1 MDILLSERAWKTFE
15 RLQRKDPARAK
26 VVWGSLDKLYYQ
38 RFWPP
43 GNPHSSLS
51 IRPAGKDVRGSTVL
65 KFRGDHD
72 HVRGFFRLVEGAGP
86 KDVNQVLIDDFSLAH
101 DEEDKVVS
109 AILDRQV
116 SEDELRQLSEE
127 LLKFPVEPE
136 LRKTGPLPGRPG
148 ARYRLRLNVPYD
160 DIESAL
166 TWAYSTANIQPTQE
180 QLEAISLPAPIL
192 INGQAGTGKTSMLAI
207 RAAWV
212 AKQVRRA
219 RMPAKLLCTAYSR
232 PVIEILRANIRD
244 VLLYKLHDSAAP
256 EQDGTCE
263 LQTFPSLLLAQL
275 DETKR
280 AFYSRRE
287 NRVSFGRFN
296 REFFQPLKQHGVV
309 KSHSSAEFI
318 WYAIRCFLKGYGEDR
333 PLVLDD
339 FASVSG
345 KGIIPKKLTLE
356 LTKDEIETAIG
367 IFDRYTRWLHEGRL
381 FDDIDLARAAWE
393 AIRSNPPHTY
403 DEIYLDEAQDLT
415 RAEFQILEALLK
427 PTSEIPALG
436 IRLVLAGDPLQTIHP
451 TGFNWK
457 GVQALFYKGKE
468 LQRTDLKIN
477 HRTPQPIVDLAN
489 AVQRRRS
496 FYGLEGLV
504 EQEAREQSGL
514 KPSCYQVETSEDD
527 AALVELLK
535 NPRPGTAIIVW
546 AEDDEELIQL
556 LREDRH
562 LNRAARELLG
572 ENKVEDI
579 LTRRV
584 DSNGLDDIMASMLLH
599 TVTEAKGLEFERVV
613 LYKFASNPRF
623 ATFADFTVENL
634 PTKGDFQ
641 ARIPILYHLNRLY
654 VALTRST
661 RHLFIIDRPESV
673 TAVWGRFPEVD
684 ISRVHQLASLQS
696 DPALSADEHLN
707 WVQRGRQYLDM
718 FHEEQVARWLVQ
730 ALTCLERAKDNAEAR
745 ALIVEVR
752 AEIKEQEASL
762 AAGKNATSASK
773 LWKEAGELWEENPV
787 FYLKAAKCYV
797 NAESWIDV
805 ERVLG
810 ASARH
815 TPLHEGW
822 YLYSRLQTNARGDEK
837 GSAEAYL
844 EFLARHRDLPKNEDW
859 VAALS
864 RRLTRQ
870 QNVEGLVR
878 LHGEVCW
885 LGNRGDLRHPTMLIE
900 ALSSLD
906 QQQAVVRFIERNDL
920 QRHLWKAYSE
930 GMQRLARD
938 AEARGEWGD
947 AGRIW
952 KSIAQQSPDQDANA
966 LEYKLAGN
974 AYATAALAGN
984 PALWGDAAS
993 CYAEVGPSCARHR
1006 ATAEAEAAFHVK
1018 AYLQGVRALASSL
1031 TKDWTVDGPLRE
1043 KYSDERC
1050 CQLILERA
1058 SSVPAS
1064 SLAGDWDA
1072 LGGVVNAHILLGRR
1086 TDCLGWLRSLASQA
1100 GSRAD
1105 LAFAKLAELEEE
1117 DKEFGPAALDF
1128 ERAGELERAWS
1139 MARKGPSGLAPK
1151 DLTRIEGK
1159 YLAWRY
1165 GHQREPSREDAD
1177 RAITLLSQVG
1187 ETALAQQIENLRLS
1201 NERDVAEK
1209 VRLVLSKGLTFDAFM
1224 GAIRMVNAT
1233 SPGERTFVA
1242 RGFLL
1247 ETLAQ
1252 NPALRAQSTE
1262 EIRMAVRGW
1271 LKDASVQESVRARL
1285 SLEQLG
1291 VAVEFSLD
1299 EPKAKE
1305 FFLVEAG
1312 RNEWAREGFRRT
1324 VHRMILAAAEQFK
1337 DENERN
1343 DYVEA
1348 LQREQSEAEKRWLE
1362 PAAPAPG
1369 PTGSEIL
1376 LMRTKIEA
1384 EPIARLRERCKEAGL
1399 MVSPTANKGVLVEI
1413 YLAYWIGVRKG
1424 IAGSGNAVE
1433 PIEGGPSAGASDTP
1447 LNTETTADKT

>member
-1 MDILLSERAWKTFE
+1 VDILLSERAWKTFE

-26 VVWGSLDKLYYQ
+26 VVWSSLDKLYYQ

-86 KDVNQVLIDDFSLAH
+86 KEFDQVLIDDFSLAH
-101 DEEDKVVS
+101 DEEDKVAS
-109 AILDRQV
+109 AVLGRQV
-116 SEDELRQLSEE
+116 SEDELRQLGEA
-127 LLKFPVEPE
+127 LLRFPVEPE
-136 LRKTGPLPGRPG
+136 QRKTGPLPGRPG

-180 QLEAISLPAPIL
+180 QVEAISCPAPIL

-219 RMPAKLLCTAYSR
+219 RMPVKLLCTAYSR
-232 PVIEILRANIRD
+232 PVIEVLRTNIRD
-244 VLLYKLHDSAAP
+244 VLLYKLHDPAAP

-275 DETKR
+275 DEAKQ

-309 KSHSSAEFI
+309 KGGSSAEFI

-339 FASVSG
+339 FASISG
-345 KGIIPKKLTLE
+345 KGIIPKKLTIE
-356 LTKDEIETAIG
+356 LSRDEIETAIA
-367 IFDRYTRWLHEGRL
+367 IFDRYTRWLRDGRL
-381 FDDIDLARAAWE
+381 YDDIDLARAAWE
-393 AIRSNPPHTY
+393 TIRSKPPHSY

-415 RAEFQILEALLK
+415 RAEFQVLEALLK
-427 PTSEIPALG
+427 PTSEIPARG

-457 GVQALFYKGKE
+457 GVQALFYQGTE
-468 LQRTDLKIN
+468 LRRTDLKIN

-504 EQEAREQSGL
+504 EQEAREQAGL
-514 KPSCYQVETSEDD
+514 KPSCYQVESSEDD
-527 AALVELLK
+527 DALVELLK

-546 AEDDEELIQL
+546 AEDDQELIQL

-562 LNRAARELLG
+562 LTRAARELLG
-572 ENKVEDI
+572 ENKVEEI
-579 LTRRV
+579 LTGRV
-584 DSNGLDDIMASMLLH
+584 DSSGLDDIMASMLLH
-599 TVTEAKGLEFERVV
+599 TISEAKGLEFERVV

-623 ATFADFTVENL
+623 APFAGFTVENL
-634 PTKGDFQ
+634 PTKGEFQ

-661 RHLFIIDRPESV
+661 RHLFIIDRPEAV
-673 TAVWGRFPEVD
+673 AAVWARYSEID
-684 ISRVHQLASLQS
+684 LSRVHQLASLQS
-696 DPALSADEHLN
+696 DPALSADEHLD

-718 FHEEQVARWLVQ
+718 FHEEHVARWLVQ

-745 ALIVEVR
+745 ALIVEVK
-752 AEIKEQEASL
+752 AEIKEQEAVL
-762 AAGKNATSASK
+762 AEGKNASSAQK
-773 LWKEAGELWEENPV
+773 LWKEAGELWEGNPV

-797 NAESWIDV
+797 NGESWTDV

-810 ASARH
+810 ASARL

-822 YLYSRLQTNARGDEK
+822 YLYSRLQTNARGDERA
-837 GSAEAYL
+837 SAQAYL
-844 EFLARHRDLPKNEDW
+844 EFLARNRDLPKNEEW

-864 RRLTRQ
+864 RRLVQ
-870 QNVEGLVR
+870 LKNVEGLVR

-885 LGNRGDLRHPTMLIE
+885 SGNRGDLRQPTLLVE

-906 QQQAVVRFIERNDL
+906 RQGEVVRFIERNDL

-930 GMQRLARD
+930 AMRRLARD
-938 AEARGEWGD
+938 AEANKEWGD

-952 KSIAQQSPDQDANA
+952 KSVAQQSPDQDTNA
-966 LEYKLAGN
+966 LEYRLAGN
-974 AYATAALAGN
+974 AFASAALAGS
-984 PALWGDAAS
+984 PAHWGDAAS
-993 CYAEVGPSCARHR
+993 CYEEAGPSCARHR
-1006 ATAEAEAAFHVK
+1006 ATAEAEAAFHVR
-1018 AYLQGVRALASSL
+1018 ANLQGIRALASSL
-1031 TKDWTVDGPLRE
+1031 NRNWEVDGPLKER
-1043 KYSDERC
+1043 YSDERC
-1050 CQLILERA
+1050 CLRILEGA
-1058 SSVPAS
+1058 SGISAA

-1072 LGGVVNAHILLGRR
+1072 LNGTVTAYVLLGRR
-1086 TDCLGWLRSLASQA
+1086 TECSVWLRSLASQA
-1100 GSRAD
+1100 GSRAH
-1105 LAFAKLAELEEE
+1105 LAFVKIAELEAE
-1117 DKEFGPAALDF
+1117 DKDFGPAALDF
-1128 ERAGELERAWS
+1128 ERGGDFERAWS
-1139 MARKGPSGLAPK
+1139 LARKEPQGLTPQ
-1151 DLTRIEGK
+1151 DLVRIEGRS
-1159 YLAWRY
+1159 LAWRY
-1165 GHQREPSREDAD
+1165 GHQKEPSRQDAD
-1177 RAITLLSQVG
+1177 RAITLLNQAG
-1187 ETALAQQIENLRLS
+1187 ETSEAKQIEDLRIT
-1201 NERDVAEK
+1201 NEKDLAEK
-1209 VRLVLSKGLTFDAFM
+1209 VRLVLLRGLTFDSFM
-1224 GAIRMVNAT
+1224 GTVRLVNASLAGGRT
-1233 SPGERTFVA
+1233 SVA

-1252 NPALRAQSTE
+1252 NPAIRSQSTE
-1262 EIRMAVRGW
+1262 EIRLAVNGW
-1271 LKDASVQESVRARL
+1271 LEDPNVQESVRGHL
-1285 SLEQLG
+1285 SQEQFG
-1291 VAVEFSLD
+1291 VVVEFSMG
-1299 EPKAKE
+1299 EAKAKE
-1305 FFLVEAG
+1305 FFLVEADQ
-1312 RNEWAREGFRRT
+1312 NEWARGGYRRT
-1324 VHRMILAAAEQFK
+1324 VHRMILGATQQFN
-1337 DENERN
+1337 DENERK
-1343 DYVEA
+1343 DYIEA
-1348 LQREQSEAEKRWLE
+1348 LQREQEEAEKRWLE
-1362 PAAPAPG
+1362 PSAPAPG
-1369 PTGSEIL
+1369 PTGSDIL
-1376 LMRTKIEA
+1376 LMRTKLEA

-1399 MVSPTANKGVLVEI
+1399 IVSLTAAKGMLVDI
-1413 YLAYWIGVRKG
+1413 YLAYWIGVQKG
-1424 IAGSGNAVE
+1424 IAGSGNGGAL
-1433 PIEGGPSAGASDTP
+1433 IEGGPSAGPSAG
-1447 LNTETTADKT
+1447 A